1 MKLLFKLGHQPK
13 LSQAEIEAVLHTDKI
28 SFTILDTKNGYLSVE
43 TKQPVDEASM
53 ITKLG
58 GTIAIHTFVSGAEN
72 VIDSAA
78 EYLETLDGKI
88 QFSIEGK
95 DKKIG
100 LSIKKELK
108 SRGRSVRYIEP
119 KNTATIIHNNLVQK
133 KSNLVI
139 FNKELY
145 VTTGV
150 QNIEEFSKRDY
161 GRPNW
166 DEKSGM
172 LPPKLARM
180 MINLSGVKK
189 HGALLDAF
197 CGSGTLLLE
206 GLSLGVKTIV
216 GTDLS
221 EKAIQDSKANIKWF
235 LDSVQNPNDFNITV
249 GVRDVRKLIKQFAHK
264 EQKFDAIVT
273 EPYMGIALKG
283 DEPPNFLKKQTIEL
297 ADLYRDAFR
306 SFEKVLKPDGTI
318 IFIIPKFKT
327 ENTWIVIKCLDAIT
341 NVGFKQIP
349 FSEEDETL
357 MYHRPGQYVGREI
370 FKFKRA

>member
-13 LSQAEIEAVLHTDKI
+13 LSQAEIEAVLHMEKI
-28 SFTILDTKNGYLSVE
+28 SFETLETKNSFFSVE
-43 TKQPVDEASM
+43 TKQDIDAAK
-53 ITKLG
+53 IIQQLG
-58 GTIAIHTFVSGAEN
+58 GTIAIYTLVSPAPKTIEA
-72 VIDSAA
+72 VVD
-78 EYLETLDGKI
+78 YLDTLEGKI
-88 QFSIEGK
+88 QFSIEGQ

-119 KNTATIIHNNLVQK
+119 KNTATIIHNNLVEK

-145 VTTGV
+145 FTSGV
-150 QNIEEFSKRDY
+150 QNIVAFSNRDY

-172 LPPKLARM
+172 LPPKLARI
-180 MINLSGVKK
+180 MINLSGVKS
-189 HGALLDAF
+189 HGALLDPF

-221 EKAIQDSKANIKWF
+221 EKAIQDSKANVKWF
-235 LDSVQNPNDFNITV
+235 LDSAQNPEDFNVTV

-327 ENTWIVIKCLDAIT
+327 ENTWIVINCLDAIT